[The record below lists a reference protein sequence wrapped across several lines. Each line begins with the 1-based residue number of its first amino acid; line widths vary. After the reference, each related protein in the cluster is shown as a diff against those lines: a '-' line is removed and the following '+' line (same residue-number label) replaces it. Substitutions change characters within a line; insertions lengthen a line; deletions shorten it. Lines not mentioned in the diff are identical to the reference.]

1 MNTSLAK
8 NQRVDILLCTY
19 NRAHLI
25 EQAVTSVQQQ
35 NYSHWALSVIDD
47 GSTDTTRELIKHLA
61 SKDERISYFYYEHRG
76 LAHARNMGIGLSQGD
91 YITFID
97 SDDIYLPDH
106 LKLRVQYLQ
115 ENQTIDLLHGGVE
128 LIGPEHEKYVV
139 DVHDRGKLIHLTDCC
154 IGATLFGKAQVF
166 KQLNGFKI
174 IDYSSESDFLAR
186 AEQRF
191 EVRKVHYPTYQYH
204 LEHEDRKCKS
214 IKQKSQSSE

>member
-1 MNTSLAK
+1 MNTSYEK
-8 NQRVDILLCTY
+8 NQSVDILLCTY

-35 NYSHWALSVIDD
+35 KYSNLTLLVIDD
-47 GSTDTTRELIKHLA
+47 GSTDTTRDVITRLA
-61 SKDERISYFYYEHRG
+61 SKDERIFYYFYEHRG
-76 LAHARNMGIGLSQGD
+76 LANARNMGIDLSRGD

-97 SDDIYLPDH
+97 SDDSYLPDH
-106 LKLRVQYLQ
+106 LTLRVQYLR

-139 DVHDRGKLIHLTDCC
+139 DAQDRSKLIHLTDCC

-186 AEQRF
+186 AEQSF
-191 EVRKVHYPTYQYH
+191 TVRKVHFPTYQYF
-204 LEHEDRKCKS
+204 LEHEDRTCKS
-214 IKQKSQSSE
+214 IKQKSQCSE